1 MSIDQLEAVICK
13 IGIVRSRINQAFLMD
28 ESLNMTKVKL
38 CRRTFFDG
46 VPLRLKWLKL
56 AKITTKDPHAL

>member
-38 CRRTFFDG
+38 WTFFDG
-46 VPLRLKWLKL
+46 VPLRIKVLEL